1 MHTNL
6 AEALRDSPAARDA
19 EAIVRR
25 CVHCGFCLAT
35 CPTYQLLGDER
46 DSPRGRIYL
55 IQQLLEGEPANAT
68 TQTHLD
74 RCLGCRA
81 CETTCPSGVRY
92 GALLDYGRGVVEAQ
106 LSRPVRE
113 RLLRAALLRLVP
125 SRALFGTLLRI
136 GRLFKNALPAGL
148 RAKLPPAAQTVG
160 HDALPLA
167 AAAATRR
174 MLLLDVCGEAATP
187 NTRAATVRVLARFGI
202 ALETAPAA
210 GCCGALAYHMGRH
223 EEGLA
228 AMRRNID
235 AWWPLVERDAIEAI
249 VVTASGCGVTVHE
262 YGHLLRHDPAYAQK
276 AARIAALARDP
287 VEILASEDR
296 SGLAG
301 LGAGRSIAFH
311 APCSLQHGL
320 KREAL
325 VERVLREA
333 GYELAPIM
341 DAHLCC
347 GSAGSYSI
355 LQPTLA
361 AELRERK
368 LAHLE
373 AGAPELIATANI
385 GCQLHLAAGT
395 SRPVRHWIELLDGAA
410 R

>member
-35 CPTYQLLGDER
+35 CPTYQVLGDER

-74 RCLGCRA
+74 RCLGCRS

-92 GALLDYGRGVVEAQ
+92 GALLDYGRGVVETQ
-106 LSRPVRE
+106 LPRPLRE
-113 RLLRAALLRLVP
+113 RLLRAALTRVVP
-125 SRALFGTLLRI
+125 SRTRFDALLRL
-136 GRLFKNALPAGL
+136 GQLVKNVLPARW
-148 RAKLPPAAQTVG
+148 RAKVPPVATVADAQSAPIAAG
-160 HDALPLA
+160 
-167 AAAATRR
+167 ATRR
-174 MLLLDVCGEAATP
+174 MLILDVCGESAAP

-202 ALETAPAA
+202 TLETTPAA

-228 AMRRNID
+228 AMRRTID
-235 AWWPLVERDAIEAI
+235 AWWPLVERGAVEAI
-249 VVTASGCGVTVHE
+249 VVTATGCGVTVRE

-276 AARIAALARDP
+276 AERIAALARDP
-287 VEILASEDR
+287 ADILAGEDR
-296 SGLAG
+296 SRLAG

-311 APCSLQHGL
+311 APCTLQHGL

-325 VERVLREA
+325 VERLLREA
-333 GYELAPIM
+333 GYELAAVA

-347 GSAGSYSI
+347 GSAGSYSV
-355 LQPTLA
+355 LQPQLA
-361 AELRERK
+361 TELRTRK
-368 LAHLE
+368 LANLE

-395 SRPVRHWIELLDGAA
+395 PRPVRHWIELLDDAS

>member
-35 CPTYQLLGDER
+35 CPTYQVLGDER

-92 GALLDYGRGVVEAQ
+92 GALLDYGRGVVETQ
-106 LSRPVRE
+106 LTRPLRE
-113 RLLRAALLRLVP
+113 RLLRAALVRLVP
-125 SRALFGTLLRI
+125 SRAGFGTLLRI
-136 GRLFKNALPAGL
+136 ARWLGNVLPARL
-148 RAKLPPAAQTVG
+148 RAKIPPVVPTAEN
-160 HDALPLA
+160 A
-167 AAAATRR
+167 AAPVSVTGATRR
-174 MLLLDVCGEAATP
+174 MLILDVCGESATP
-187 NTRAATVRVLARFGI
+187 NTRAATARVFARFGI
-202 ALETAPAA
+202 ALETASSA
-210 GCCGALAYHMGRH
+210 GCCGALAYHMGKH
-223 EEGLA
+223 DEGLA
-228 AMRRNID
+228 AMRRTID

-249 VVTASGCGVTVHE
+249 VVTASGCGVTVRE
-262 YGHLLRHDPAYAQK
+262 YGHLLRHDPAYAHK

-287 VEILASEDR
+287 AEILAGEDR
-296 SGLAG
+296 SGWAG
-301 LGAGRSIAFH
+301 VGAGHSIAFH
-311 APCSLQHGL
+311 APCTLQHGL

-333 GYELAPIM
+333 GYELTPIV

-355 LQPTLA
+355 LQPQLA

-368 LAHLE
+368 LANLE

-395 SRPVRHWIELLDGAA
+395 SRPVRHWIELLDASA
-410 R
+410 H

>member
-6 AEALRDSPAARDA
+6 AETLRDSPAARDA

-35 CPTYQLLGDER
+35 CPTYQVLGDER

-74 RCLGCRA
+74 RCLGCRS

-92 GALLDYGRGVVEAQ
+92 GALLDYGRGVVETQ
-106 LSRPVRE
+106 LSRPPRE
-113 RLLRAALLRLVP
+113 RLLRAALLRVVP
-125 SRALFGTLLRI
+125 SRALFDVLLRL
-136 GRLFKNALPAGL
+136 GRLLKPALPARL
-148 RAKLPPAAQTVG
+148 RAKIPPVARVANAASV
-160 HDALPLA
+160 PIA
-167 AAAATRR
+167 ARAMRR
-174 MLLLDVCGEAATP
+174 MLILDVCGESATP
-187 NTRAATVRVLARFGI
+187 NTRAATVRVFARFGI
-202 ALETAPAA
+202 ALETSPAA

-228 AMRRNID
+228 AMRRTID
-235 AWWPLVERDAIEAI
+235 AWWPLVERGAVEAI

-276 AARIAALARDP
+276 AARIASLARDP
-287 VEILASEDR
+287 ADILAGEDR
-296 SGLAG
+296 SRLAG

-325 VERVLREA
+325 VERLLREA
-333 GYELAPIM
+333 GYELTPVA

-355 LQPTLA
+355 LQPQLA

-368 LAHLE
+368 LAHLQ
-373 AGAPELIATANI
+373 AGAPEMIATANI

-395 SRPVRHWIELLDGAA
+395 PRPVRHWIELLDDTA

>member
-6 AEALRDSPAARDA
+6 AETLRDSPAARDA

-35 CPTYQLLGDER
+35 CPTYQVLGDER

-74 RCLGCRA
+74 RCLGCRS

-92 GALLDYGRGVVEAQ
+92 GALLDYGRGVVETQ
-106 LSRPVRE
+106 LSRPPRE
-113 RLLRAALLRLVP
+113 RLLRAALLRVVP
-125 SRALFGTLLRI
+125 SRALFDVLLRL
-136 GRLFKNALPAGL
+136 GRLLKPALPSRL
-148 RAKLPPAAQTVG
+148 RAKIPPVATVANAASVPT
-160 HDALPLA
+160 A
-167 AAAATRR
+167 ARAMRR
-174 MLLLDVCGEAATP
+174 MLILDVCGESATP
-187 NTRAATVRVLARFGI
+187 NTRAATVRVFARFGI
-202 ALETAPAA
+202 ALETSPAA

-228 AMRRNID
+228 AMRRTID
-235 AWWPLVERDAIEAI
+235 AWWPLVERGAVEAI

-276 AARIAALARDP
+276 AARIASLARDP
-287 VEILASEDR
+287 ADILAGEDR
-296 SGLAG
+296 SRLAG

-325 VERVLREA
+325 VERLLREA
-333 GYELAPIM
+333 GYELTPVA

-355 LQPTLA
+355 LQPQLA

-368 LAHLE
+368 LAHLQ
-373 AGAPELIATANI
+373 AGAPEMIATANI

-395 SRPVRHWIELLDGAA
+395 PRPVRHWIELLDDTA

>member
-1 MHTNL
+1 MPK
-6 AEALRDSPAARDA
+6 RSCGAAC
-19 EAIVRR
+19 I
-25 CVHCGFCLAT
+25 GFCLAT
-35 CPTYQLLGDER
+35 CPTYQVLGDER

-74 RCLGCRA
+74 RCLGCRS

-92 GALLDYGRGVVEAQ
+92 GALLDYGRGVVETQ
-106 LSRPVRE
+106 LSRPPRE
-113 RLLRAALLRLVP
+113 RLLRAALLRVVP
-125 SRALFGTLLRI
+125 SRGLFDALLRL
-136 GRLFKNALPAGL
+136 GRLFKPVLPPRL
-148 RAKLPPAAQTVG
+148 RAKIP
-160 HDALPLA
+160 PLA
-167 AAAATRR
+167 AAADAASAPTAARATRR
-174 MLLLDVCGEAATP
+174 MLVLDVCGESATP
-187 NTRAATVRVLARFGI
+187 NTRAATMRVFARFGI

-228 AMRRNID
+228 AMRRTID
-235 AWWPLVERDAIEAI
+235 AWWPLVEHGAVEAI

-262 YGHLLRHDPAYAQK
+262 YGHLLRHDPTYAQK

-287 VEILASEDR
+287 ADILAGEDR
-296 SGLAG
+296 SRLAG

-311 APCSLQHGL
+311 APCTLQHGL

-333 GYELAPIM
+333 GYELAPVA

-347 GSAGSYSI
+347 GSAGSYSV
-355 LQPTLA
+355 LQPQLA
-361 AELRERK
+361 TELRTRK
-368 LAHLE
+368 LANLE

-385 GCQLHLAAGT
+385 GCQLHLAAGA
-395 SRPVRHWIELLDGAA
+395 SRPVRHWIELLDDLSH
-410 R
+410 